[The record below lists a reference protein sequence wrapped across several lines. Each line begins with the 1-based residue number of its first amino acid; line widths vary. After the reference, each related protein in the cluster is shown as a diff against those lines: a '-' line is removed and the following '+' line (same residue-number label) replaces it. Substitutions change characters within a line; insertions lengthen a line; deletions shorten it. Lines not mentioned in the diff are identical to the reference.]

1 MAARTLGYR
10 INNNCLKENN
20 MTILKYTLR
29 ALGLLLA
36 GVGLAS
42 LLLGH
47 AWGILDI
54 VAGMLVVELSHL
66 KHFKENL

>member
-1 MAARTLGYR
+1 MKA
-10 INNNCLKENN
+10 
-20 MTILKYTLR
+20 LKYTLR

-36 GVGLAS
+36 GVGLAA

-47 AWGILDI
+47 AWGIIDI
-54 VAGMLVVELSHL
+54 ALGVALVEFSHT